1 MSIQVDSCH
10 WSGVSREQWCWVA
23 RSRSV
28 GHGAFVQRTLDFL
41 VMHPS
46 RQQSDCIHR
55 QYDSDGKELA
65 CDAGSWSSTLGLGR
79 SPGEGNGNPPQYSCL
94 ENPTDRGALWATV
107 QGVTKSQ
114 TWLSDWRTRM
124 PSESKFA
131 RLCGKA
137 GTQTDKYQVKG
148 KGSCPKGELPKH
160 IIMQHFLIASARI
173 QKRVF

>member
-65 CDAGSWSSTLGLGR
+65 CNAGSWSSTLGLGR

-94 ENPTDRGALWATV
+94 ENSMDRGAWQVTI
-107 QGVTKSQ
+107 QGGRKSW
-114 TWLSDWRTRM
+114 TWLSNWACMQGQYLQHIAGRWKINLVIIKNSLNKFF
-124 PSESKFA
+124 PKASGSKEEA
-131 RLCGKA
+131 L
-137 GTQTDKYQVKG
+137 DIY
-148 KGSCPKGELPKH
+148 
-160 IIMQHFLIASARI
+160 IYIFL
-173 QKRVF
+173 